1 MLKIYTIKIVQV
13 FYSFEFYL
21 TMIIQFVT
29 AFIPFLSR
37 DKMKSRE
44 TGRKVLRDS
53 SSMSGGSFVD
63 FDISYLD
70 K

>member
-1 MLKIYTIKIVQV
+1 MLDVYTIEII
-13 FYSFEFYL
+13 EFFIILIFIYL
-21 TMIIQFVT
+21 FVT

-63 FDISYLD
+63 FDISYLH

>member
-1 MLKIYTIKIVQV
+1 MLDVYTIEII
-13 FYSFEFYL
+13 EFFIILIFIYL
-21 TMIIQFVT
+21 FFT